1 MPSLKPGQL
10 RIEIF
15 AKPSDLGGWPASW
28 FVIFDG
34 SVDEAKMAAKSAL
47 DLGIWP
53 LAESFEITDHESQI
67 QYKWPETD

>member
-15 AKPSDLGGWPASW
+15 AKPSELGGWPASW
-28 FVIFDG
+28 FVIFEG

-53 LAESFEITDHESQI
+53 LAESFEITDHESKI
-67 QYKWPETD
+67 QYKWPETG